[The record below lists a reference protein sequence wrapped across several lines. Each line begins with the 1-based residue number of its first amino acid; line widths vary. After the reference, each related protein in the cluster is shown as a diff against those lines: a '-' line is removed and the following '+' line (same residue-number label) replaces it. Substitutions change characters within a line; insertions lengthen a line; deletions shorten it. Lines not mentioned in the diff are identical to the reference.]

1 MFDSFRL
8 DAVKHISPKFYKEWL
23 DYLNETFH
31 KKFFT
36 VAEYWSTDIKFLN
49 EYLDAME
56 NRVQLFD
63 VPLHHNFY
71 DASKKGKDY

>member
-1 MFDSFRL
+1 MKLF
-8 DAVKHISPKFYKEWL
+8 
-23 DYLNETFH
+23 
-31 KKFFT
+31 KKDFFT
-36 VAEYWSTDIKFLN
+36 VAEYWSYDVKYLL

-71 DASKKGKDY
+71 EASKQGKDYQSARYF